1 MPAYP
6 DGVYGA
12 VPAIGAIA
20 LANLVVFVWLR
31 AYRSSSPKQL
41 FFDIAWCMPS
51 FGILIVLACA
61 GLTGHLAIPLRYL
74 ALNTCIMVAAGALA
88 LVRLLVLGAL
98 ERAERRQAQMAC
110 ALRDGLVLVAVTV
123 LSFFMLEIP
132 WNTLLFELKLSYVT
146 INLVLI
152 VIPYI
157 ILYVIGNRRGSVLLI
172 PLAAYAVMGIAQ
184 FFVAEFKSSAIL
196 PSDLLALGTALSVS
210 GGYSFVLSV
219 QPLIALSLAAV
230 AVSLLSLMRPMPRP
244 AELGKR
250 PRVLL
255 TSARI
260 VAGCVMIALV
270 GALSHTVSLC
280 RDFGLQESFWDA
292 LGVYRSQGFAAS
304 FASLIQNARI
314 EAPEG

>member
-1 MPAYP
+1 
-6 DGVYGA
+6 
-12 VPAIGAIA
+12 
-20 LANLVVFVWLR
+20 
-31 AYRSSSPKQL
+31 
-41 FFDIAWCMPS
+41 
-51 FGILIVLACA
+51 
-61 GLTGHLAIPLRYL
+61 
-74 ALNTCIMVAAGALA
+74 
-88 LVRLLVLGAL
+88 
-98 ERAERRQAQMAC
+98 
-110 ALRDGLVLVAVTV
+110 
-123 LSFFMLEIP
+123 
-132 WNTLLFELKLSYVT
+132 
-146 INLVLI
+146 
-152 VIPYI
+152 
-157 ILYVIGNRRGSVLLI
+157 
-172 PLAAYAVMGIAQ
+172 MGIAQ

-219 QPLIALSLAAV
+219 QLLIALSLAAV

-304 FASLIQNARI
+304 FASLIPVSYTHLRAHETGRNLVCRLLLEKKKRQQQQGLTDMNTKYNNVMK
-314 EAPEG
+314 E